1 MEKEIVLSNGKTVKM
16 REPKVRDMKIASAD
30 TTSQADQEIKLIGN
44 LTNLSPD
51 EMDDLSFKDYT
62 TLQKALKVFL

>member
-30 TTSQADQEIKLIGN
+30 TASQADQEIKLIGN

-62 TLQKALKVFL
+62 TLQKTLKGFL

>member
-16 REPKVRDMKIASAD
+16 REPKVRDMKISLEAKTEAE
-30 TTSQADQEIKLIGN
+30 QEIKLIGN
-44 LTNLSPD
+44 LTNLTPD

-62 TLQKALKVFL
+62 SLQKALKGFL

>member
-1 MEKEIVLSNGKTVKM
+1 MEKEIVLSNGKTIKM

-62 TLQKALKVFL
+62 TLQKALKGFL